1 MFEVSSLFDGR
12 SPLGRRGFLSA
23 GATLTGML
31 VLSGCTTGMGT
42 GAGTASTAR
51 TMGGGTSPASA
62 DVARR
67 LLELSTRNAFTRL
80 TAPDGFWNSAVA
92 RINMPVLFGKSP
104 KGMPGVLKQPK
115 FREQLQHRLNIIA
128 EDGARA
134 AAPQVAEAI
143 RTLTFDNP
151 DALVNGPATSATSYL
166 RAKVGA
172 TLVNAMIPA
181 MDRLLRAADDPIISQ
196 AVAALKNVDLAD
208 AAHALALGADNAIWF
223 EIGGEEAAI
232 RREPGKT
239 GDTLLIKAFAK

>member
-1 MFEVSSLFDGR
+1 MNELGSLLESR

-23 GATLTGML
+23 GATLAGMVL
-31 VLSGCTTGMGT
+31 LSGCTTAMGT
-42 GAGTASTAR
+42 GAGTSGTAR
-51 TMGGGTSPASA
+51 AMGGTARASA

-134 AAPQVAEAI
+134 AAPQVAEAV

-151 DALVNGPATSATSYL
+151 DALVMGPATSATSYL
-166 RAKVGA
+166 RTKVGP

-181 MDRLLRAADDPIISQ
+181 MEGLLRAADDAIISQ
-196 AVAALKNVDLAD
+196 AVAALKGVDLTD

-232 RREPGKT
+232 RREPAKS
-239 GDTLLIKAFAK
+239 GDALMIQAFVR

>member
-1 MFEVSSLFDGR
+1 MIEQGSNFDAR
-12 SPLGRRGFLSA
+12 TPLGRRGFLSA
-23 GATLTGML
+23 GAALAGAL
-31 VLSGCTTGMGT
+31 VLSGCMTAEGGSAAAPRMARATG
-42 GAGTASTAR
+42 GAASD
-51 TMGGGTSPASA
+51 

-92 RINMPVLFGKSP
+92 RINMPVLFGRSG

-115 FREQLQHRLNIIA
+115 FREQLQHRLNNIA

-143 RTLTFDNP
+143 RTLTFDDAN
-151 DALVNGPATSATSYL
+151 ALVNGPATSATSYL
-166 RAKVGA
+166 RAKVGP

-181 MDRLLRAADDPIISQ
+181 MERLLRAADDPIISQ
-196 AVAALKNVDLAD
+196 AVAALKDVDLAD

-239 GDTLLIKAFAK
+239 NDTLMTQAFAR

>member
-1 MFEVSSLFDGR
+1 MNELGSLFETKA
-12 SPLGRRGFLSA
+12 PLGRRGFLSA
-23 GATLTGML
+23 GATLAGML
-31 VLSGCTTGMGT
+31 VLSGCTTAT
-42 GAGTASTAR
+42 GAGGATAGTAR
-51 TMGGGTSPASA
+51 SMGGTAPASA
-62 DVARR
+62 DVVRR

-80 TAPDGFWNSAVA
+80 TAPDGFWGSAVA
-92 RINMPVLFGKSP
+92 RINMPVLFGRSA

-115 FREQLQHRLNIIA
+115 FREQLQHRLNVIA

-151 DALVNGPATSATSYL
+151 DALVNGPATGATSYL
-166 RAKVGA
+166 RAKVGP

-196 AVAALKNVDLAD
+196 AVAALKDVDMAD

-232 RREPGKT
+232 RREPAKT
-239 GDTLLIKAFAK
+239 GDALLIRAFT

>member
-1 MFEVSSLFDGR
+1 MFEVGSLFEAR

-23 GATLTGML
+23 GATLAGMVL
-31 VLSGCTTGMGT
+31 LSGCTTAMGS
-42 GAGTASTAR
+42 GAGTPGTAR
-51 TMGGGTSPASA
+51 AMGGAGPASA

-80 TAPDGFWNSAVA
+80 SAPDGFWNSAVA
-92 RINMPVLFGKSP
+92 RINMPVLFGRSP

-115 FREQLQHRLNIIA
+115 FREQLQHRLNNIA

-143 RTLTFDNP
+143 RTLTFDNA

-166 RAKVGA
+166 RAKVGP

-181 MDRLLRAADDPIISQ
+181 MDSLLRSADDPIISQ
-196 AVAALKNVDLAD
+196 AVAALKNVNLAD

-232 RREPGKT
+232 RREPAKT
-239 GDTLLIKAFAK
+239 GDTLMTRAFGG

>member
-1 MFEVSSLFDGR
+1 MFEVGSTIDTQALLRRR
-12 SPLGRRGFLSA
+12 SVLGA
-23 GATLTGML
+23 GAAVFGLL
-31 VLSGCTTGMGT
+31 LLPGCTTMA
-42 GAGTASTAR
+42 GAGGSATASPRAGVA
-51 TMGGGTSPASA
+51 GGAASA

-67 LLELSTRNAFTRL
+67 LLELSSRNAFARL

-104 KGMPGVLKQPK
+104 KGMPGVLRQPK

-151 DALVNGPATSATSYL
+151 DALVNGPATAATSYL
-166 RAKVGA
+166 RTKVGP

-181 MDRLLRAADDPIISQ
+181 MDRLLRAADDPIITQ

-223 EIGGEEAAI
+223 EIGGEEATI

-239 GDTLLIKAFAK
+239 GDALMVQAFGG

>member
-1 MFEVSSLFDGR
+1 MNELGSLFEAR
-12 SPLGRRGFLSA
+12 SLLGRRGFLSA
-23 GATLTGML
+23 GATLAGMAL
-31 VLSGCTTGMGT
+31 VAGCTPAGT
-42 GAGTASTAR
+42 GTRVASTGRTVGGTA
-51 TMGGGTSPASA
+51 PASA

-67 LLELSTRNAFTRL
+67 LLELSTRNAFARL
-80 TAPDGFWNSAVA
+80 TAPDGFWGSAVA
-92 RINMPVLFGKSP
+92 RINMPVLFGRSA
-104 KGMPGVLKQPK
+104 KGMPGVLRSPK
-115 FREQLQHRLNIIA
+115 FREQLQHRLNVIA

-151 DALVNGPATSATSYL
+151 DALVNGSATGATSYL
-166 RAKVGA
+166 RTKVGP

-196 AVAALKNVDLAD
+196 AVAALKDVDLAD

-232 RREPGKT
+232 RREPAKT
-239 GDTLLIKAFAK
+239 GDQLMIQAFAG

>member
-1 MFEVSSLFDGR
+1 MFEDRSKFDAQ
-12 SPLGRRGFLSA
+12 SPLARRSLLGA
-23 GATLTGML
+23 GAAVFGML
-31 VLSGCTTGMGT
+31 LLSGCTTAT
-42 GAGTASTAR
+42 GAGGAAATAGAA
-51 TMGGGTSPASA
+51 GAAAAPPSA
-62 DVARR
+62 EVARR
-67 LLELSTRNAFTRL
+67 LLELSTRNAFNRL

-92 RINMPVLFGKSP
+92 RINMPVLFGKSA
-104 KGMPGVLKQPK
+104 KGMPGVLRQAK

-151 DALVNGPATSATSYL
+151 DALVNGPATAATSYL
-166 RAKVGA
+166 RTKVGP

-196 AVAALKNVDLAD
+196 AVAALKNVDMAD

-232 RREPGKT
+232 RREPGKS
-239 GDTLLIKAFAK
+239 GDALMARAFGG